1 MSKKPPMEFPTY
13 KPPVQRTDTAKRARQ
28 LLAGRKRLFVEV
40 SKTVHQ
46 RIRVRAL
53 PFGNLKE
60 YILWAVEN
68 RESMAKKD
76 EEPFPSTPRQA
87 RIIIEV
93 TDEEAERLLEKAKPW
108 KTFREYV
115 LRCLEADGVQ
125 IP

>member
-1 MSKKPPMEFPTY
+1 MSKKAPIELPTY

-40 SKTVHQ
+40 SKAVHQ

-68 RESMAKKD
+68 RESKAKKG
-76 EEPFPSTPRQA
+76 EEPFPSTPKQA
-87 RIIIEV
+87 RIIIEL
-93 TDEEAERLLEKAKPW
+93 TDEEAESLQEKAKPW

-115 LRCLEADGVQ
+115 LRCLEADGVE

>member
-1 MSKKPPMEFPTY
+1 MSKKAPMELPTY
-13 KPPVQRTDTAKRARQ
+13 KPPTQRTDTAKKARQ

-40 SKTVHQ
+40 SRPVHQ
-46 RIRVRAL
+46 IIRARAL

-60 YILWAVEN
+60 YILWALEN
-68 RESMAKKD
+68 RESRAKKGV
-76 EEPFPSTPRQA
+76 EPVPSMPKQA

-125 IP
+125 VL